1 MTESV
6 HASNGTSSMRIAMGV
21 EYLGGRYAGW
31 QQQHHCDSV
40 QARVE
45 AALSRVADHPVQVV
59 CAGRTDA
66 GVHGLGQ
73 VIHFDTPARRNMH
86 GWRLGGT
93 TYLPDDIA
101 LTWAQPVAPMFD
113 ARRSALQ
120 RHYRYVIL
128 NRPVRPAWL
137 HGQVAWTW
145 KPLDAQRMH
154 AGAQHLLGERDF
166 TSFRAVACQA
176 AHAWREVT
184 RVDVARDGD
193 FIYLDVSANAF
204 LHHMV
209 RNIAGTLMTVGAGER
224 PPDWVAEV
232 LSARDRTVGG
242 MTAPA
247 AGLYMVAV
255 DYPEAFRLPAPPA
268 PPRFA

>member
-1 MTESV
+1 MPAV
-6 HASNGTSSMRIAMGV
+6 RIAMGV
-21 EYLGGRYAGW
+21 EYAGSRYAGW
-31 QQQHHCDSV
+31 QEQRHADSI
-40 QARVE
+40 QSRVE
-45 AALSRVADHPVQVV
+45 AALSRVADEPVRVV
-59 CAGRTDA
+59 SAGRTDA

-73 VIHFDTPARRNMH
+73 VIHFDTHARRPMH

-101 LTWAQPVAPMFD
+101 LPWAVEVAPEFD

-128 NRPVRPAWL
+128 NRPVRAAWL
-137 HGQVAWTW
+137 QGRVAWAW
-145 KPLDAQRMH
+145 KPLDAGRMQD
-154 AGAQHLLGERDF
+154 AARHLIGEHDF

-176 AHAWREVT
+176 AHARREVT
-184 RVDVARDGD
+184 AISVSRGPGD

-224 PPDWVAEV
+224 EPDWVAEV
-232 LSARDRTVGG
+232 LAARDRTVGG

-247 AGLYMVAV
+247 EGLYMVAV
-255 DYPEAFRLPAPPA
+255 DYPAAFGLPQPPP

>member
-1 MTESV
+1 MSSEN
-6 HASNGTSSMRIAMGV
+6 SNIVETARIAMGV
-21 EYLGGRYAGW
+21 EYLGGGYAGW
-31 QQQHHCDSV
+31 QQQNHCDSV
-40 QARVE
+40 QAQVE

-101 LTWAQPVAPMFD
+101 LTWAMEVPSSFD

-137 HGQVAWTW
+137 NEQVAWTW

-154 AGAQHLLGERDF
+154 QAAQHLLGEQDF

-184 RVDVARDGD
+184 RVDVIREGE

-209 RNIAGTLMTVGAGER
+209 RNIAGTLMAVGAGER
-224 PPDWVAEV
+224 DPGWVADV
-232 LSARDRTVGG
+232 LRARDRTAGG
-242 MTAPA
+242 VTAPA

-255 DYPEAFRLPAPPA
+255 DYPPAFGLPAPTA

>member
-1 MTESV
+1 MTGV
-6 HASNGTSSMRIAMGV
+6 RVAMGL
-21 EYLGGRYAGW
+21 EYDGTRYAGW
-31 QQQHHCDSV
+31 QEQRHADTI

-45 AALSRVADHPVQVV
+45 GALARVANEPVRVV

-66 GVHGLGQ
+66 GVHGVGQ
-73 VIHFDTPARRNMH
+73 VLHFDTRARRDPH

-93 TYLPDDIA
+93 TYLPDGIA
-101 LTWAQPVAPMFD
+101 LTWAREVPAEFD

-128 NRPVRPAWL
+128 NRPVRPGWL
-137 HGQVAWTW
+137 HGRVAWTW
-145 KPLDAQRMH
+145 KPLDADRMQ
-154 AGAQHLLGERDF
+154 AGAHYLLGEQDF
-166 TSFRAVACQA
+166 TSFRAAACQA
-176 AHAWREVT
+176 PHARRDVTRLEVT
-184 RVDVARDGD
+184 RAGD
-193 FIYLDVSANAF
+193 LVYLDISANAF

-209 RNIAGTLMTVGAGER
+209 RNIAGTLMTVGSGER
-224 PPDWVAEV
+224 EPEWVREV
-232 LSARDRTVGG
+232 LAARDRTVGG

-255 DYPEAFRLPAPPA
+255 DYPERFRLPAPPA

>member
-1 MTESV
+1 
-6 HASNGTSSMRIAMGV
+6 MGV
-21 EYLGGRYAGW
+21 DYAGSRYAGW
-31 QQQHHCDSV
+31 QEQRHADSI
-40 QARVE
+40 QSRVE
-45 AALSRVADHPVQVV
+45 AALSRVANEPVRVV
-59 CAGRTDA
+59 SAGRTDA
-66 GVHGLGQ
+66 GVHALGQ
-73 VIHFDTPARRNMH
+73 VIHFDTRARRRLH

-101 LTWAQPVAPMFD
+101 LPWAREVSPDFD

-128 NRPVRPAWL
+128 NRQVRPGWL
-137 HGQVAWTW
+137 QGRVAWHW
-145 KPLDAQRMH
+145 KPLDADRMQ
-154 AGAQHLLGERDF
+154 AAARCLIGEHDF
-166 TSFRAVACQA
+166 SSFRAVACQA
-176 AHAWREVT
+176 QHARREVT
-184 RVDVARDGD
+184 DVRVVRGDGD

-224 PPDWVAEV
+224 EPDWVAEV
-232 LSARDRTVGG
+232 LAARDRTRGG

-247 AGLYMVAV
+247 EGLYMVAV
-255 DYPEAFRLPAPPA
+255 DYPKEFGLPSPPP